1 MQKKL
6 IDRGYIAK
14 SSLMAASNLLQF
26 ATASLTLLLIARY
39 LGQEAASNYGA
50 TLALVSLLLML
61 PAGLVVWQISTLAP
75 VLGMLKQSKGQ
86 MREKNLLEVAHLNRS
101 FSSYTLLV
109 ALILTGAWLLL
120 FLLLNQLDFFL
131 PELWLTLLPWLLAS
145 PWSASCQAKLQL
157 AQQERTILVSSLL
170 ASGTNLASL
179 CCYFLFLPTNQ
190 AGSVQSLA
198 VVGAIFSFTS
208 LALLIFLTSRV
219 KALPA
224 SMRTVHR
231 DGDRPSFQLAT
242 LKQIVYGALDGIVL
256 STVFSLALIFASQT
270 SPEDG
275 FILSLVVSIMRMIV
289 IPSKQFGLV
298 GGRMYAMG
306 QVKSIRT
313 VLCSSL
319 FSLLLITLLLI
330 PAYSL
335 LSPVQIPGLLL
346 LLMLIQVVLEPL
358 AGVLYGF
365 LKISRGPD
373 RAIGGLVGSYLCF
386 ALPLLGL
393 LAFAGWATASLSW
406 GLLFLTRLIFMVSVL
421 WTFRASNRSH

>member
-39 LGQEAASNYGA
+39 LGQEAANSYGA

-61 PAGLVVWQISTLAP
+61 PAGLMVWQISTLAP
-75 VLGMLKQSKGQ
+75 ALGMLKQSKGQ
-86 MREKNLLEVAHLNRS
+86 MREKNLLQVAHLNHS
-101 FSSYTLLV
+101 FSSHTLLV
-109 ALILTGAWLLL
+109 ALILAGAWLLL
-120 FLLLNQLDFFL
+120 FLLLNQLDFFV
-131 PELWLTLLPWLLAS
+131 PELWLALLPWLLAS

-157 AQQERTILVSSLL
+157 AQQEKTILVSSLL

-179 CCYFLFLPTNQ
+179 YFYFFLSTSQ

-198 VVGAIFSFTS
+198 AVGAIFSFTS
-208 LALLIFLTSRV
+208 LALLIFLASKV
-219 KALPA
+219 KALPD

-231 DGDRPSFQLAT
+231 DGDRPSFQLTT

-330 PAYSL
+330 PAYSF
-335 LSPVQIPGLLL
+335 LSPVQIPGPIL

-358 AGVLYGF
+358 TGVLYGF

-393 LAFAGWATASLSW
+393 LAFAGLATASSCW
-406 GLLFLTRLIFMVSVL
+406 GRLFLTRLIFMVSVL
-421 WTFRASNRSH
+421 WAFRASNRSH

>member
-39 LGQEAASNYGA
+39 LGQEAANSYGA

-61 PAGLVVWQISTLAP
+61 PAGLMIWQISTLAP

-86 MREKNLLEVAHLNRS
+86 MREKNLLEVARLNHS

-109 ALILTGAWLLL
+109 ALILAGAWLLL
-120 FLLLNQLDFFL
+120 FLLLNQLDFFV
-131 PELWLTLLPWLLAS
+131 PELWLTLLPWLLVS

-179 CCYFLFLPTNQ
+179 YFYFFLSTSQ
-190 AGSVQSLA
+190 AASTQNLA
-198 VVGAIFSFTS
+198 AVGAIFSFTS

-224 SMRTVHR
+224 SMRTVRR
-231 DGDRPSFQLAT
+231 DRDRPSFQLAT

-256 STVFSLALIFASQT
+256 STVFGLALIFASQT
-270 SPEDG
+270 SSEDG
-275 FILSLVVSIMRMIV
+275 FILSLVISIMRMIV

-346 LLMLIQVVLEPL
+346 LLMLIQVALEPL

-386 ALPLLGL
+386 ALPLLSL
-393 LAFAGWATASLSW
+393 LAFAGWATASLCW

-421 WTFRASNRSH
+421 WAFRTSNRSH